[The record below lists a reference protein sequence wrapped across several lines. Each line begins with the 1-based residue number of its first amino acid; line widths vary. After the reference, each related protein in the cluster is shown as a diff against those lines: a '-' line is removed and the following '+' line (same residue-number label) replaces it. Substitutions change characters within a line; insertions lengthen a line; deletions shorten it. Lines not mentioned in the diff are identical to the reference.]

1 MTNREPRHAPWY
13 GTELSRGEIGVVKDL
28 VVTHLLPWALRHYGP
43 AFRAEVRASITQRA
57 KMIDKMEA
65 SGPSQEEPEPYYVG
79 NRQMIKTIL
88 TILDA
93 IEKRP

>member
-1 MTNREPRHAPWY
+1 
-13 GTELSRGEIGVVKDL
+13 
-28 VVTHLLPWALRHYGP
+28 
-43 AFRAEVRASITQRA
+43 
-57 KMIDKMEA
+57 MIDKMEA